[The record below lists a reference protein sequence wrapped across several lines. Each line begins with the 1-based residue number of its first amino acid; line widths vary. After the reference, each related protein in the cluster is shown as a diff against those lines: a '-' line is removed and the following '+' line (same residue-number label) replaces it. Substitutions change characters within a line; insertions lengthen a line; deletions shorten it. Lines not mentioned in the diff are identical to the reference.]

1 MSLIAMPGNDALA
14 TAIAEQGGWRLARL
28 ESRHFPDGES
38 YLRLHADIAGT
49 HAGLVCTLARPDE
62 RFLSLLF
69 AARLLKENGARSVQ
83 LVAPYLAYMRQ
94 DKRFHDGE
102 ALTSAHFA
110 ELLSAQVDGL
120 VTVDPHLHRYRSLTE
135 IYSIDAQALTASP
148 LLADWIGAN
157 VPAPLIVGPD
167 SESEQWARAI
177 ADRIGA
183 PHVVFSKSRL
193 GDRDV
198 HITDTD
204 LGPWRARTPV
214 LVDDVIS
221 SGETLAVAA
230 RRIVDQGFAPPIC
243 MAVHAIFAEGAQTAL
258 DAVGCRV
265 VTTDAIPHQS
275 NAISLA
281 PLLAAALQDRFDK
294 LDT

>member
-1 MSLIAMPGNDALA
+1 MSMIAMPGNGALA
-14 TAIAEQGGWRLARL
+14 TTIAERGGWQLARL

-38 YLRLHADIAGT
+38 YLRLHSDIAGT
-49 HAGLVCTLARPDE
+49 HVGLVCTLARPDE
-62 RFLSLLF
+62 RLLSLLF
-69 AARLLKENGARSVQ
+69 AARLLKESGARSVQ

-110 ELLSAQVDGL
+110 ELLSAEVDGL

-135 IYSIDAQALTASP
+135 IYPIDAQALTASP
-148 LLADWIGAN
+148 LLADWISAN

-183 PHVVFSKSRL
+183 PHVAFSKSRL

-221 SGETLAVAA
+221 SGETLAGAA

-243 MAVHAIFAEGAQTAL
+243 LAVHAIFAEGAQTAL

-265 VTTDAIPHQS
+265 VTTDAIPHPS

-281 PLLAAALQDRFDK
+281 PLLAAALQERFDK